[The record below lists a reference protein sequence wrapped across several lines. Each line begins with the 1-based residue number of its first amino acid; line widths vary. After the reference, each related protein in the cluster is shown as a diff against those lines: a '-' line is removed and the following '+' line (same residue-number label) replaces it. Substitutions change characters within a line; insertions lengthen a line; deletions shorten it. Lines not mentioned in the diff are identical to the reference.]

1 MMLPKGV
8 LCSSAGVFSEVVRGE
23 LGGLADEGS
32 ILLGVG
38 VSWAEV
44 VGDVGQ
50 KGWGGRYR
58 RREREED

>member
-1 MMLPKGV
+1 MRDRYCWGW
-8 LCSSAGVFSEVVRGE
+8 
-23 LGGLADEGS
+23 
-32 ILLGVG
+32 